1 MSAKVHAGG
10 GERGCH
16 PPAAGSGGVT
26 RRRRGRASR
35 PRACAL
41 GAPCARRAKRVTA
54 QARHAKRVTAQP
66 ETRECRRVAGH
77 GASSGAKRRAAT
89 HGRET
94 ATLTSRPASA
104 SRPTGARAPS
114 AAAAPR
120 LHHGC
125 AESTAAP
132 HTSHTH
138 SPSSNTNHTHS
149 PSSNS
154 KPHVLPMRQ
163 VCARPANVQRGGC
176 VVGSVEHPR
185 APSCRS
191 AISRGSAP
199 KIVGCLPATP

>member
-54 QARHAKRVTAQP
+54 QP
-66 ETRECRRVAGH
+66 ETRQCRRVAGH

-104 SRPTGARAPS
+104 SRPTGGRAPS

-132 HTSHTH
+132 HTS
-138 SPSSNTNHTHS
+138 HTHS

-176 VVGSVEHPR
+176 VVGSVEHRR
-185 APSCRS
+185 APACRS